1 MAVFSPNWPKEQMQS
16 QMKVQQ
22 TLRVKFGQVYYKT
35 YVTSKRQKKKKKEAQ
50 IYWRKRTVVPWRS
63 LWSLRH
69 LHFQYLDVCFLLL
82 GCFNLIPWQLFL
94 KFWHPT
100 FTVISSPS
108 QTSYFSMD
116 PSCLHLAYSVS
127 MSILRCS
134 VYCSVSRPCYSIQH
148 KAGSPRPS
156 LSLSLQIDR

>member
-1 MAVFSPNWPKEQMQS
+1 M
-16 QMKVQQ
+16 
-22 TLRVKFGQVYYKT
+22 YYKSNI
-35 YVTSKRQKKKKKEAQ
+35 SKTKKKKSEGKKKQAWSH
-50 IYWRKRTVVPWRS
+50 YLVYYTGPTKPRALDLSVPPLCSVLTTLVTWPS

-108 QTSYFSMD
+108 QTLYFSMD
-116 PSCLHLAYSVS
+116 LSCLHLAYSVS